1 MKKHTDTRQTWAMH
15 ECYIRK
21 FIISNYLIMRHLIT
35 WSKTSELLIEGISCT
50 DSIEEGAKEKHE
62 QKTKTTLKKR
72 QSGVP
77 GADLH
82 GHPLPTEVQACRRHC
97 SRIFAFS
104 PPLGAGIQVYLPA
117 GTGRTPPRL
126 LRIVC
131 RCAPGSFSCM
141 LDILLNT
148 SFLDDMG
155 DHSKSKFAEFLF
167 FFLY

>member
-1 MKKHTDTRQTWAMH
+1 MIKNIWAVDWRNFMHWQYRGRSKREAWVKNQNNIKKEAEWGSRGRFAW
-15 ECYIRK
+15 
-21 FIISNYLIMRHLIT
+21 
-35 WSKTSELLIEGISCT
+35 
-50 DSIEEGAKEKHE
+50 
-62 QKTKTTLKKR
+62 
-72 QSGVP
+72 
-77 GADLH
+77 
-82 GHPLPTEVQACRRHC
+82 HPLPTEVQACRRHC

-155 DHSKSKFAEFLF
+155 DHSKSKFAEFFCSF
-167 FFLY
+167 FFKILTRMCIFLSCLICYSRPV